1 MTRSLLRPAVT
12 TRHSNRSKGRAPPLS
27 TGRHYDVLSWNAGG
41 LGGGLY
47 DELLLYIKQSSHDIV
62 IVQETINGGLSPLGK
77 TNIIITSFILVLK
90 PRITAMLEFSL
101 S

>member
-47 DELLLYIKQSSHDIV
+47 DELLLYIKQSSHDICD
-62 IVQETINGGLSPLGK
+62 SPG
-77 TNIIITSFILVLK
+77 N
-90 PRITAMLEFSL
+90 
-101 S
+101 